1 LNRAS
6 ANSVKEISQERFKDI
21 LENHYNNDGA
31 IDFVSDFGEFTQDYV
46 NQISEEIEER
56 LFEEGEKKVII
67 KRIFSIIVEGLQN
80 IRLHGEKDNEGNQVS
95 FFIILKNDSNYFI
108 YLSNLV
114 FNKNIEGIK
123 KRIAQV
129 NGMNK
134 DEIKELYLSVLT
146 NGVISNKGGAGLGF
160 ITMSMKSLN
169 LLDYNFT
176 QIDDVIS
183 QYDLKITLDR
193 N

>member
-1 LNRAS
+1 M
-6 ANSVKEISQERFKDI
+6 EY
-21 LENHYNNDGA
+21 HYNNDGA
-31 IDFVSDFGEFTQDYV
+31 IDFVSNFGEFTQDYV
-46 NQISEEIEER
+46 NQISSEIEER
-56 LFEEGEKKVII
+56 MFEDGEKKVII

-80 IRLHGEKDNEGNQVS
+80 IRLHGEKDKEGNQVS

-114 FNKNIEGIK
+114 LNKNIEGIK
-123 KRIAQV
+123 KRIEQV

-134 DEIKELYLSVLT
+134 DKIKELYLSVLT

-169 LLDYNFT
+169 QLEYNFYRT
-176 QIDDVIS
+176 RRCNQS
-183 QYDLKITLDR
+183 L
-193 N
+193 

>member
-1 LNRAS
+1 MNRAS

>member
-1 LNRAS
+1 MNRAS
-6 ANSVKEISQERFKDI
+6 ANNVKEICKERYNGI
-21 LENHYNNDGA
+21 LEYHYKNDGV
-31 IDFVSDFGEFTQDYV
+31 IDFVSNFGEFTQDYV
-46 NQISEEIEER
+46 NQISAEIEER
-56 LFEEGEKKVII
+56 MFEDGEKKVII
-67 KRIFSIIVEGLQN
+67 KRLFSIIVEGLQN
-80 IRLHGEKDNEGNQVS
+80 IRLHGEKDNDGNQIS

-114 FNKNIEGIK
+114 LNKNIEGIK
-123 KRIAQV
+123 KRIEQV

-169 LLDYNFT
+169 QLEYNFT
-176 QIDDVIS
+176 ELDDVIS
-183 QYDLKITLDR
+183 HYDLKITLDR
-193 N
+193 D